1 MIRAGIYDPYLDTL
15 GGGERYILTVA
26 EILLKRGYQV
36 DLFWNGDQSLLTK
49 AKDRFSLELD
59 GLNFVPDIFGLTP
72 KNIDLIEDNEILT
85 KMAKNFQT
93 KISFLKK
100 IKKFITNFQITRR
113 YDIFFYLSDGSL
125 PLLFSKHNLLHA
137 QVPFNFN
144 LTTRDKI
151 LNFFKIK
158 FFKEI
163 VCNSKFTAKII
174 DQLYHKHSIVIY
186 PPVDI
191 DKFLESDQ
199 TNTILSVGRFD
210 NVLNAKRQDILIN
223 AFLKLSKTNP
233 KWKLILAG
241 GSLDAPNKNNY
252 LRHLKLLAQNLPVE
266 FVVNPPFSE
275 LRALYSHSKIYWHA
289 AGYGV
294 NQNLHPEETEHFGIA
309 VVEAMASG
317 AVPLVVNRG
326 GLPEIITNNQN
337 GFLWEDIDDLVSKT
351 SLLITSPEMYSEFSQ
366 NALQSVSLFSKAE
379 FSRQF
384 LKLLSLT

>member
-1 MIRAGIYDPYLDTL
+1 MKAGIYDPYLDTL

-26 EILLKRGYQV
+26 EILLKNGYQV
-36 DLFWNGDQSLLTK
+36 DLFWNGDQSLLAK

-72 KNIDLIEDNEILT
+72 KNIDLIEDNEVLS

-93 KISFLKK
+93 RVSFFKK
-100 IKKFITNFQITRR
+100 IKKFTTNFQTTRN
-113 YDIFFYLSDGSL
+113 YDLFFYLSDGSL

-137 QVPFNFN
+137 QVPFNLN
-144 LTTRDKI
+144 LTARDKI
-151 LNFFKIK
+151 LNFLKIK

-174 DQLYHKHSIVIY
+174 DQLYNKRSIVIY

-191 DKFLESDQ
+191 NKFSKSDQ

-223 AFLKLSKTNP
+223 AFSKLSKTNP

-241 GSLDAPNKNNY
+241 GSLETPNKNNY
-252 LRHLKLLAQNLPVE
+252 LQYLKSLAKNLPVE
-266 FVVNPPFSE
+266 FIVNPPFSD
-275 LRALYSHSKIYWHA
+275 LRTLYSHSKIYWHA

-294 NQNLHPEETEHFGIA
+294 DQNLHPEETEHFGIA

-326 GLPEIITNNQN
+326 GLPEIVTDNQN
-337 GFLWEDIDDLVSKT
+337 GFLWKDIDDLVSKT
-351 SLLITSPEMYSEFSQ
+351 NLLITSPEMYSKFSR
-366 NALQSVSLFSKAE
+366 NAVQSVSLFSKAE
-379 FSRQF
+379 FSRHF
-384 LKLLSLT
+384 LKLFS